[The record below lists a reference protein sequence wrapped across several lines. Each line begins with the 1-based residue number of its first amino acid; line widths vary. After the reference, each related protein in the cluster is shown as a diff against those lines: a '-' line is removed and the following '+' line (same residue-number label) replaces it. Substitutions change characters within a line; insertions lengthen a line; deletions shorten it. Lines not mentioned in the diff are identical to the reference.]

1 MKKLNHKNQVLAEK
15 LALHPSL
22 PSFQAL
28 SEAEL
33 KTLVGGKKGSFD
45 RTGDPSQW
53 GFTTQKVNEYEGQHL

>member
-15 LALHPSL
+15 LASQPSS

-33 KTLVGGKKGSFD
+33 ETLVGGKKGD
-45 RTGDPSQW
+45 VAGDPSQW
-53 GFTTQKVNEYEGQHL
+53 LLTRRVNEYEGQHL